1 MTKNIS
7 MICAA
12 ICGLLWSPAA
22 AQSIEDAIQARVLAG
37 WRAADGSHI
46 AALQLDLA
54 PGWNTYWRA
63 PGDAGIPPYFDWR
76 GSENLNTV
84 TVEWPSPKAMKQGR
98 HTTIGYDGRV
108 TLPLRVRPD
117 AAGQP
122 IRLEG
127 EVELGICRDI
137 CVPIRLDLSQALPP
151 AQTRPDP
158 AIVAALASR
167 PYTAREAGVREVTC
181 RLSPVSDGVKLTAA
195 ITMGALA
202 GTEIAVVES
211 SNPQLWI
218 APAQTRRVGDTLY
231 AETVLQH
238 VDGQSFALQRSDLR
252 ITVLG
257 RGEAVDVQ
265 GCRAG

>member
-1 MTKNIS
+1 MKRFTLAV
-7 MICAA
+7 AA
-12 ICGLLWSPAA
+12 ISAFLGGPAF
-22 AQSIEDAIQARVLAG
+22 AQSIEDAIEARLLAG
-37 WRAADGSHI
+37 WRATDGSHI

-76 GSENLNTV
+76 GSENLRSV

-98 HTTIGYDGRV
+98 HTTIGYDGQV
-108 TLPLRVRPD
+108 TLPLRIRPA

-127 EVELGICRDI
+127 EVELGICRDV

-158 AIVAALASR
+158 AIVAALANR

-181 RLSPVSDGVKLTAA
+181 RLSPVPEGLKLTAA

-202 GTEIAVVES
+202 GSEIAVVES

-218 APAQTRRVGDTLY
+218 APAQTRRAGDTLY
-231 AETVLQH
+231 AETVLEH
-238 VDGQSFALQRSDLR
+238 VEGRSFALQRSDLR

-257 RGEAVDVQ
+257 NGKAVDVQ

>member
-1 MTKNIS
+1 MKRLTL
-7 MICAA
+7 ICAA
-12 ICGLLWSPAA
+12 VFGLLWSPAG
-22 AQSIEDAIQARVLAG
+22 AQSIEDAIEARLLAG
-37 WRAADGSHI
+37 WRAPDGSHM

-63 PGDAGIPPYFDWR
+63 PGDAGIPPHFDWR
-76 GSENLNTV
+76 GSQNLRSV
-84 TVEWPSPKAMKQGR
+84 EVEWPSPKALKQGR
-98 HTTIGYDGRV
+98 HTTIGYEGRV
-108 TLPLRVRPD
+108 TLPLRIRPN
-117 AAGQP
+117 AAGQ
-122 IRLEG
+122 IVRLEG
-127 EVELGICRDI
+127 EVEIGICREV

-151 AQTRPDP
+151 AKTQPDP

-181 RLSPVSDGVKLTAA
+181 RLSPVPEGVKLTAS
-195 ITMGALA
+195 ITMGPLG

-211 SNPQLWI
+211 SNPQLWV
-218 APAQTRRVGDTLY
+218 APAQTRRVGDTLL

-238 VDGQSFALQRSDLR
+238 VNGKSFAIQRSDLR